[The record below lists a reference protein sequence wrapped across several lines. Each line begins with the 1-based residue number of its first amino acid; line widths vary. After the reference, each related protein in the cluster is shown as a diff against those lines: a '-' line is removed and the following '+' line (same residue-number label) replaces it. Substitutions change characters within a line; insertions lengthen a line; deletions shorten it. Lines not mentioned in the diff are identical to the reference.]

1 MLRRLRQL
9 FHRSTIRMGPVD
21 NSRIRVTATKNA
33 QFVSYLVDSGFRQI
47 NVDRY
52 ESSLRWRRTFRG
64 AFLWL
69 LGAGS
74 VWIVI
79 ESARALSSF

>member
-52 ESSLRWRRTFRG
+52 ESSLRRRRTLRSVF
-64 AFLWL
+64 FWL

-74 VWIVI
+74 AWIVI
-79 ESARALSSF
+79 ESAKALSSF